1 MMGHGYYG
9 SKLND
14 QERHE
19 EKFAWWPLRST
30 FSHKRIWLTKYHIV
44 HILYDQNG
52 RPPMKGWS
60 WPLIYTKNEYLMYLL
75 KQDNY
80 WE

>member
-14 QERHE
+14 QEKHE
-19 EKFAWWPLRST
+19 EKFAWWPVRST
-30 FSHKRIWLTKYHIV
+30 FSKRRIWLQKYHIV

-60 WPLIYTKNEYLMYLL
+60 WQLTYTKNEYLMYLL
-75 KQDNY
+75 KRDNT
-80 WE
+80 

>member
-14 QERHE
+14 QEKHE
-19 EKFAWWPLRST
+19 EKFAWWPVRST
-30 FSHKRIWLTKYHIV
+30 FSKRRIWLTKYHVI

-52 RPPMKGWS
+52 RPPIHRLS
-60 WPLIYTKNEYLMYLL
+60 WDYIYTKNEYLLELL
-75 KQDNY
+75 K
-80 WE
+80 

>member
-14 QERHE
+14 QEKHE
-19 EKFAWWPLRST
+19 EKFAWWPVRST
-30 FSHKRIWLTKYHIV
+30 FSKRRIWLTKYHVI

-52 RPPMKGWS
+52 RPPIKGWN
-60 WPLIYTKNEYLMYLL
+60 WPLTYTKNEYLVMLL
-75 KQDNY
+75 KR
-80 WE
+80 EFK

>member
-14 QERHE
+14 QEKHE
-19 EKFAWWPLRST
+19 EKFAWWPVRST
-30 FSHKRIWLTKYHIV
+30 FSKRRIWLTKYHVI

-52 RPPMKGWS
+52 RPPIKGWS
-60 WPLIYTKNEYLMYLL
+60 WPLTYTKNEYLVMLL
-75 KQDNY
+75 KR
-80 WE
+80 EFE